1 MTGRAPVGRD
11 QVLGGLKRAL
21 EPLPFVHAIWEGGAV
36 GYGRLDEWSDIDLY
50 ILVDDDS
57 VKEAF
62 AATDRA
68 LESVSPIAIK
78 YDIGQ
83 TPHDGVHQA
92 FYRLR
97 DTSEFLLVDLAVVTM
112 GAPDKFLEPET
123 HGEPRFLFRKAADIP
138 VPALDMG
145 ALAGKVRGRAERL
158 RLRMDMF
165 HVFVQKE
172 INRGHLIE
180 AVDAYRVIVL
190 GSLTELLRIRH
201 HPVHHEFQTRY
212 LYSELPP
219 GVVSR
224 LEDLYMVADMADLS
238 RKYAS
243 ALEWFGELYV
253 EMRGKGP

>member
-1 MTGRAPVGRD
+1 MPERVPIGRR
-11 QVLGGLKRAL
+11 QVLDGLTKAL
-21 EPLPFVHAIWEGGAV
+21 EPLPYSHALWEGGAV
-36 GYGRLDEWSDIDLY
+36 GYGRLDEWSDLDLY
-50 ILVDDDS
+50 LLVDDGS
-57 VKEAF
+57 VGDAF
-62 AATDRA
+62 AAIERA
-68 LESVSPIAIK
+68 LESVSPVAVK

-83 TPHDGVHQA
+83 TPYEGVHQA

-97 DTSEFLLVDLAVVTM
+97 DTSEFLLLDFAVVTL
-112 GAPDKFLEPET
+112 GAPDKFLEPEV
-123 HGEPRFLFRKAADIP
+123 HGEPHFLFRKPVDIP
-138 VPALDMG
+138 VPPLDEG
-145 ALAGKVRGRAERL
+145 ALMERVRRRTERL

-190 GSLTELLRIRH
+190 GSLTELLRIKH

-219 GVVSR
+219 DVAGR
-224 LEDLYMVADMADLS
+224 LEGLYLVADMADLS

-243 ALEWFGELYV
+243 ALEWFRELHAEV
-253 EMRGKGP
+253 AAQGP